1 MGRSTVHYT
10 DSKTNT
16 ILKALHNKL
25 RPAGTPVQ
33 RVEYIIELLLLRIFE
48 VKLKREDE
56 FKQLRKLFTHEAG
69 KDNDK
74 KLFYYLQ
81 TVGSDKILA
90 ELNKNFFPFY
100 ANILNHAR
108 TVIKGNLKDKVQ
120 DQLVLIQDVF
130 ANSNFTNNVQ
140 SGNLEEIVNLVAD
153 IDEERLLNTD
163 LLGDAIE
170 SALSETGGT
179 KDIGLFRTPDHVRQF
194 MVGLLEPKITD
205 NIFDPACGT
214 GGFLFDSYGYV
225 MEAIRQEEDWPG
237 PKTHP
242 ELQEWFKIFFKK
254 NPALMPTFE
263 QTQQFYRS
271 GIYGIEYLGMI
282 RKMAAVN
289 FYIRGLNP
297 HNIEQGDSL
306 AKFNKELQFKN
317 NFSIVL
323 ANPPFGAERDQKAYP
338 NVWEEFSKESE
349 TTILFVKLMLDA
361 LKSGGRCAVVVS
373 EGFLTWDQT
382 SAKTLRHMLLIE
394 ANLLAV
400 IGLPQGVFVSKTGQ
414 GPKTS
419 ILVFEKGKSTKN
431 VWFYNV
437 ENDGY
442 TKGANRTPID
452 GCQLPEALELFHKY
466 VRLGKV
472 PPETRNSFSLSVD
485 WLTVV
490 DPRIKEK
497 IRIEV
502 TADIE
507 QKIQAAQKILLEKLD
522 KKKNNAKSDLFSKKE
537 YDAEIYK
544 FECVWQ
550 QKMQN
555 EIAKR
560 IDKAH
565 TYSLNSSTYRSNLT
579 EKQLAEWETAVSHHT
594 PEKNGHSLDKR
605 FGLLKQAK
613 LENAINHIASF
624 DPQNAIEADIV
635 REYMAAVEPDQLN
648 KYPAL
653 KTIDH
658 IFRSGANHPM
668 VKLKKLL
675 IPKYQ
680 KIKKNEYDGVH
691 NVVSKISFSDG
702 KIHFREERSTGMDL
716 YFANKGDLVT
726 SKINLFQGALSLAPL
741 DLVCST
747 HYQVYEIDR
756 NIINPGYLVNI
767 LRSYSFINKLTEN
780 KNNGIKNEQGTD
792 FLLDFEIPL
801 PAIDEQ
807 EKIVK
812 QIDKQKSV
820 MEGFELISTN
830 FAYNLTVSPKLE
842 LRSLGEAVMNTR
854 NGWSPKCEGGDTKVL
869 TLSCLKNGIIDY
881 NQIKFT
887 SLSRNDIHKYYVSEG
902 DFFYS
907 RGNTPE
913 LVALAGIAPPIE
925 EDIIYPDL
933 LTKVKFNEK
942 KILKEYAV
950 ILFNSYFGRQYFSS
964 VPKGNSPTMVKVSQ
978 PYMMQFQVPYMD
990 DLKAQ
995 RDIVLE
1001 YNTSM
1006 MALRSAYVLKEY
1018 AKKNIDCLICSLWEE
1033 K

>member
-81 TVGSDKILA
+81 TVGSEKILS

-100 ANILNHAR
+100 ADILNHAR
-108 TVIKGNLKDKVQ
+108 KVIKGNLTTKVQ

-140 SGNLEEIVNLVAD
+140 SGNLEEIINLVAE

-194 MVGLLEPKITD
+194 MVGTLQPKITD

-214 GGFLFDSYGYV
+214 GGFLFDSYGFV
-225 MEAIRQEEDWPG
+225 IESFKQDGDWPG
-237 PKTHP
+237 PKAHP
-242 ELQEWFKIFFKK
+242 EMQDWFKKYFKK
-254 NPALMPTFE
+254 NAAAMPTVE

-271 GIYGIEYLGMI
+271 GIFGIEYLGMI
-282 RKMAAVN
+282 RKMAMVN
-289 FYIRGLNP
+289 MFVKGLNP
-297 HNIEQGDSL
+297 HNIEPGDSL
-306 AKFNKELQFKN
+306 AKFNKELQFKDS
-317 NFSIVL
+317 FSMVL

-361 LKSGGRCAVVVS
+361 LKPGGRCAVVVS
-373 EGFLTWDQT
+373 EGFLTWPHT
-382 SAKTLRHMLLIE
+382 SAKALRHMLLTE

-400 IGLPQGVFVSKTGQ
+400 IGLPGGVFVSKSGQ

-419 ILVFEKGKSTKN
+419 ILVFEKGTAPTQN

-442 TKGANRTPID
+442 TKGTNRTPID
-452 GCQLPEALELFHKY
+452 GCQLPEALDLFHTF
-466 VRLGKV
+466 VRRGKI

-485 WLTVV
+485 WISVV

-497 IRIEV
+497 IRAEV

-507 QKIQAAQKILLEKLD
+507 QKKQIAKTKLIERLD
-522 KKKNNAKSDLFSKKE
+522 KKKQTTKKSKAAAFGKKQA
-537 YDAEIYK
+537 DAEMYK

-550 QKMQN
+550 QKLQN
-555 EIAKR
+555 EIAKC

-565 TYSLNSSTYRSNLT
+565 DYSLNSATYRSSLT
-579 EKQLAEWETAVSHHT
+579 EIQLADWDKAVSGHK

-605 FGLLKQAK
+605 FALLKQSK
-613 LENAINHIASF
+613 LDNAIKQIAAF

-635 REYMAAVEPDQLN
+635 REYLAGIEPQTLK

-653 KTIDH
+653 KTIDD
-658 IFRSGANHPM
+658 IFKSGAKYPM
-668 VKLKKLL
+668 VKLKDVCTYEKGKFPTEKTPSGPYPFVVTAAERRSADASQFEGNAVCIPLISSTGHGHASMNRIHYQEGKFALANLLFALFAKDETRLNMKYLYHILVPKLDEL
-675 IPKYQ
+675 FVPLMKGAANVSMKMDDAVEVKFPLPPLDKQIEIVEQLEKQNAVIEGADKIVENYFFHADDLFGKYPL
-680 KIKKNEYDGVH
+680 KKIGNYISEISLRNKRNHTLPVVLVSKNYGMMLSEEYFSNRTNKKVYSDDLTTYKIIKKDQFAYSGIHANEGAIGFLKDLDEAL
-691 NVVSKISFSDG
+691 ISGIYRVFEVDCNKVEPLYLNAILKSQKALNYYNQATTG
-702 KIHFREERSTGMDL
+702 AIERRTNLPFD
-716 YFANKGDLVT
+716 YFCE
-726 SKINLFQGALSLAPL
+726 F
-741 DLVCST
+741 
-747 HYQVYEIDR
+747 H
-756 NIINPGYLVNI
+756 
-767 LRSYSFINKLTEN
+767 
-780 KNNGIKNEQGTD
+780 
-792 FLLDFEIPL
+792 IPL
-801 PAIDEQ
+801 PDIEIQKNIAENILDKEQTLKRLSALKDET
-807 EKIVK
+807 IV
-812 QIDKQKSV
+812 ICD
-820 MEGFELISTN
+820 
-830 FAYNLTVSPKLE
+830 
-842 LRSLGEAVMNTR
+842 
-854 NGWSPKCEGGDTKVL
+854 
-869 TLSCLKNGIIDY
+869 
-881 NQIKFT
+881 
-887 SLSRNDIHKYYVSEG
+887 
-902 DFFYS
+902 
-907 RGNTPE
+907 
-913 LVALAGIAPPIE
+913 
-925 EDIIYPDL
+925 DIIY
-933 LTKVKFNEK
+933 
-942 KILKEYAV
+942 
-950 ILFNSYFGRQYFSS
+950 
-964 VPKGNSPTMVKVSQ
+964 
-978 PYMMQFQVPYMD
+978 
-990 DLKAQ
+990 
-995 RDIVLE
+995 
-1001 YNTSM
+1001 SM
-1006 MALRSAYVLKEY
+1006 
-1018 AKKNIDCLICSLWEE
+1018 WED
-1033 K
+1033 